1 MNFHPRLL
9 DAASSRSNTF
19 NVWAAVL
26 LLTAGLAWLAC
37 MAFAY
42 ALGQRQVAE
51 GLFNPLVL
59 TPGLIVLLFWANAHG
74 RTLARGAQVLGTLRA
89 PHALW
94 RQWLWASTRD
104 ITAVWLAFTM
114 ALGLF
119 CVGQDGGWS
128 RWLNMAA
135 TISVCVSLLTVLTL
149 HTDKVAGGRARDLWF
164 VLMGLL
170 VGFPALTRLAQSATQ
185 LPFDLPPPVVALGVL
200 AWPATAW
207 WLWRTWQ
214 DHMLR
219 RSDAPGAR
227 QGALTWGEWLE
238 QGMRRYVALHLY
250 VGKHGAGDYARLE
263 RRGVAGYLG
272 AGVIFAAVFDLV
284 GRAPLL
290 QWGEPVSLGSLPI
303 VFLWALVPANLL
315 VCRDLHWRTLLLPK
329 QGKSWGLGTRVFGST
344 LLQTSACAT
353 LLQLLDAMRLQWFSS
368 NEVALGTVAMLNW
381 LVTESKLAA
390 MVALATLV
398 LSLKHPVRVL
408 VGLVVLAAAAKLAL
422 VTQYGWLGGPQLLT
436 VDAVFVAGLW
446 VLAAIVLWVANRLL
460 TPQRLLRAAAPY

>member
-1 MNFHPRLL
+1 MNSHTRPL
-9 DAASSRSNTF
+9 DAASLRSNTF

-26 LLTAGLAWLAC
+26 LLTAGLAC

-42 ALGQRQVAE
+42 GLGLRQAAE
-51 GLFNPLVL
+51 GLFNPMVL
-59 TPGLIVLLFWANAHG
+59 TPGLIVLLFWANAHV
-74 RTLARGAQVLGTLRA
+74 RTLARGAQVLGTLCA

-119 CVGQDGGWS
+119 CAGEDGGWI

-135 TISVCVSLLTVLTL
+135 TISVCVSLLAVLTL
-149 HTDKVAGGRARDLWF
+149 HTDEVASGRARDLWF

-185 LPFDLPPPVVALGVL
+185 LPFDLPQPVVALGVL
-200 AWPATAW
+200 AWPATAC

-214 DHMLR
+214 NHTPR
-219 RSDAPGAR
+219 RSDAPGVR
-227 QGALTWGEWLE
+227 QGALTFGDWVE
-238 QGMRRYVALHLY
+238 QGMRRYVALNLFA
-250 VGKHGAGDYARLE
+250 GKHGAGDYARME
-263 RRGVAGYLG
+263 RRGLGISFG
-272 AGVIFAAVFDLV
+272 AGLIFLVVFDLV
-284 GRAPLL
+284 GGTPRLA
-290 QWGEPVSLGSLPI
+290 WGDSVSLGSLPI

-315 VCRDLHWRTLLLPK
+315 VCRDLHWRTLLLPN
-329 QGKSWGLGTRVFGST
+329 QARRWGLATQVFWST
-344 LLQTSACAT
+344 LLLTSAYAT
-353 LLQLLDAMRLQWFSS
+353 TLQLLDALLLQWFSP
-368 NEVALGTVAMLNW
+368 NESAMGAVALLNW

-408 VGLVVLAAAAKLAL
+408 IGLVVLAAATKLAL
-422 VTQYGWLGGPQLLT
+422 VAQYGWLGGPPVLT
-436 VDAVFVAGLW
+436 VNAAFVAGLW
-446 VLAAIVLWVANRLL
+446 VLTGFAVGLANRLL
-460 TPQRLLRAAAPY
+460 TPQRLLRAATPY